1 MGSGIDIQYEL
12 SLTSIADL
20 GVDSK
25 ILQIRPMLKVSAQ
38 KMSKTVFCIFVGTL
52 IFLTGIK
59 EV

>member
-38 KMSKTVFCIFVGTL
+38 KMSKTVFCIFVVTL
-52 IFLTGIK
+52 IVLTGIK